1 MEEMLNDL
9 LENEE
14 FDFVDE
20 CDLEEST
27 CGLKV
32 AAIYITED

>member
-1 MEEMLNDL
+1 MDYSEMAVML
-9 LENEE
+9 LKKCTA
-14 FDFVDE
+14 E